1 MWNWPLLVLVTVF
14 YAGYNFL
21 VKVSSEH
28 VPQQATS
35 TILLTITLQ
44 VAALTCS
51 ILYLGTLLAGGKH
64 SFAVSGPAFVWAA
77 SAGVA
82 IGAAEICYFYLFSG
96 TGGYEPAPGSIV
108 IPVVVSGT
116 ILLTMLASVMFLGET
131 VTWHEWTGAMLVIA
145 GIALMFSDGRTANLG
160 S

>member
-28 VPQQATS
+28 VPQQATT
-35 TILLTITLQ
+35 TILLTVTLQ
-44 VAALTCS
+44 VAALACS
-51 ILYLGTLLAGGKH
+51 IVYLGILLLRGGH
-64 SFAVSGPAFVWAA
+64 SFGLTPVAFAWAA
-77 SAGVA
+77 GAGIA

-96 TGGYEPAPGSIV
+96 TGGFAPAPGSIV

-116 ILLTMLASVMFLGET
+116 VLLTMLASVVLLGESAS
-131 VTWHEWTGAMLVIA
+131 WREWTGAALVIA
-145 GIALMFSDGRTANLG
+145 GIILMFSGGRAG
-160 S
+160 SVVP

>member
-28 VPQQATS
+28 VPQQATT

-51 ILYLGTLLAGGKH
+51 ILYLGTLLVRGEH
-64 SFAVSGPAFVWAA
+64 SFALTVPAFAWAA
-77 SAGVA
+77 GAGIA

-96 TGGYEPAPGSIV
+96 TGGYAPAPGAIV

-116 ILLTMLASVMFLGET
+116 ILLTMLASVMLLGEAA
-131 VTWHEWTGAMLVIA
+131 TWREWTGAMLVIA
-145 GIALMFSDGRTANLG
+145 GIILMFSDGRAANIA

>member
-1 MWNWPLLVLVTVF
+1 MWNWPLLVLVTIF
-14 YAGYNFL
+14 YAAYNFL

-28 VPQQATS
+28 VPQQATT

-44 VAALTCS
+44 VAALACS

-64 SFAVSGPAFVWAA
+64 SFALTMPAFAWAA
-77 SAGVA
+77 GAGIA

-96 TGGYEPAPGSIV
+96 TGGYAPAPSSIV

-116 ILLTMLASVMFLGET
+116 ILLTMLASVILLQEA
-131 VTWHEWTGAMLVIA
+131 VTWREWTGAILVVA
-145 GIALMFSDGRTANLG
+145 GIVLMFSDGRAANPA